1 MTRRQKW
8 IAAAVAVLA
17 VLAVLVIFV
26 WLFGGRNGEGEG
38 DEAEQVTSAPPKIS
52 RSAGGQVIVE
62 LSRDEQARIG
72 LETDRV
78 NAMTQSQAVTAYG
91 VVLDPAPLA
100 ALDAELAST
109 RAALAASRAEYE
121 RARLLHSE
129 NQNVSLKDL
138 ETARAKFQAD
148 QTQLNL
154 GQQRLADEW
163 GVQLSAM
170 SPAARA
176 RLIDALTKRIAGI
189 MRVSLPPGQ
198 PLSGEPKEARLA
210 VLGYETQ
217 PLVTRT
223 IWSAPTV
230 DSHLQGQSFL
240 LKVERQGF
248 PLRPGTSITAYLESS
263 GTAKPTVEVP
273 EAAVVRMG
281 DLAWAYVQIAPT
293 QFERRQLEVT
303 IPAASGWFVRSG
315 FEAGDR
321 VVVTGAQ
328 ALLSEELKSQ
338 IQVKD

>member
-1 MTRRQKW
+1 MTNRSKW
-8 IAAAVAVLA
+8 IAGAVAVLA
-17 VLAVLVIFV
+17 ILVILV
-26 WLFGGRNGEGEG
+26 WIFAGTGKDEG
-38 DEAEQVTSAPPKIS
+38 DEAEKVTSAAPKIS
-52 RSAGGQVIVE
+52 HTSSGQVVVE
-62 LSRDEQARIG
+62 LISDEQARIG
-72 LETDRV
+72 LETERV
-78 NAMTQSQAVTAYG
+78 NAVIQSQGGTAYG
-91 VVLDPAPLA
+91 VVLDTAPLA

-109 RAALAASRAEYE
+109 RAAVAASRAEYK

-129 NQNVSLKDL
+129 QQNVSLKDF

-154 GQQRLADEW
+154 QYQRLADEW
-163 GVQLSAM
+163 GVKLSAM
-170 SPAARA
+170 SPAERA

-189 MRVSLPPGQ
+189 IRISLPPGQ
-198 PLSGEPKEARLA
+198 PLLGEPKEARLV

-240 LKVERQGF
+240 LTVEAQGF
-248 PLRPGTSITAYLESS
+248 PLRPGTAVTGHLESP
-263 GTAKPTVEVP
+263 GTAKPGVVVP
-273 EAAVVRMG
+273 EAAVVRTG
-281 DLAWAYVQIAPT
+281 DNAWAYVQIAPT

-315 FEAGDR
+315 FAANDR

>member
-1 MTRRQKW
+1 MTSRQKW
-8 IAAAVAVLA
+8 IAAAVAM
-17 VLAVLVIFV
+17 LAVLVILV
-26 WLFGGRNGEGEG
+26 WIFGGTGSDEG
-38 DEAEQVTSAPPKIS
+38 DEAEKVTSAPPKIS
-52 RSAGGQVIVE
+52 HSSGGEVVVE

-72 LETDRV
+72 LETERL
-78 NAMTQSQAVTAYG
+78 NAVSQSQGATSYG
-91 VVLDPAPLA
+91 VVLDTAPLA
-100 ALDAELAST
+100 ALDAELATT
-109 RAALAASRAEYE
+109 RAAVAASRAEYE

-129 NQNVSLKDL
+129 QQNVSLKDF

-154 GQQRLADEW
+154 QYQRLADEW

-170 SPAARA
+170 SPAERA

-189 MRVSLPPGQ
+189 VRVSLPPGQ
-198 PLSGEPKEARLA
+198 PLSGEPKEARLV

-223 IWSAPTV
+223 IWPSPTV

-248 PLRPGTSITAYLESS
+248 PLRPGMSITAYLESP
-263 GTAKPTVEVP
+263 GTAKPAVEVP

-281 DLAWAYVQIAPT
+281 DRAWAYVQIAPT
-293 QFERRQLEVT
+293 RFERRQLEVT
-303 IPAASGWFVRSG
+303 MPAARGWFVRSG

-338 IQVKD
+338 IKVKD

>member
-1 MTRRQKW
+1 MTSRQQW

-17 VLAVLVIFV
+17 VLVIFV
-26 WLFGGRNGEGEG
+26 WFFGGRNDEGEE

-52 RSAGGQVIVE
+52 HSSGGEVVVE
-62 LSRDEQARIG
+62 LSRDEQTRIG
-72 LETDRV
+72 LETERV
-78 NAMTQSQAVTAYG
+78 NAVTQSQEATAYG

-100 ALDAELAST
+100 ALDAEVAST

-129 NQNVSLKDL
+129 QQNVSLKDL

-154 GQQRLADEW
+154 QYQRLADEW

-170 SPAARA
+170 SPAERA

-189 MRVSLPPGQ
+189 MRISLPPGQ
-198 PLSGEPKEARLA
+198 PLSGEPKEARLV

-217 PLVTRT
+217 PLITRT
-223 IWSAPTV
+223 IWPAPTV

-248 PLRPGTSITAYLESS
+248 PLRPGMSITAYLESP
-263 GTAKPTVEVP
+263 GTAKAVEVP

-281 DLAWAYVQIAPT
+281 DRAWAYVQIAPT
-293 QFERRQLEVT
+293 RFERRQLEVT
-303 IPAASGWFVRSG
+303 MPAASGWFERSG
-315 FEAGDR
+315 FGAGDR
-321 VVVTGAQ
+321 LVVTGAQ

>member
-1 MTRRQKW
+1 MTSRQKW
-8 IAAAVAVLA
+8 IAAAVAVM
-17 VLAVLVIFV
+17 AVLVIFV
-26 WLFGGRNGEGEG
+26 WLVGRGARNGEGGG
-38 DEAEQVTSAPPKIS
+38 DEAEQVTSARPKIS
-52 RSAGGQVIVE
+52 RSAGGQVVVE

-72 LETDRV
+72 LETEKV
-78 NAMTQSQAVTAYG
+78 NAMTQSQEATAYG

-109 RAALAASRAEYE
+109 RATVAASRAEYE

-129 NQNVSLKDL
+129 QQNVSLKDF
-138 ETARAKFQAD
+138 ETARAKFEAD

-154 GQQRLADEW
+154 QYQRLADEW

-170 SPAARA
+170 SPAERA

-189 MRVSLPPGQ
+189 IRISLPPGR
-198 PLSGEPKEARLA
+198 PLLGEPKEARLV
-210 VLGYETQ
+210 VLGYETE

-230 DSHLQGQSFL
+230 DFHLQGESFL
-240 LKVERQGF
+240 LEVERQGF
-248 PLRPGTSITAYLESS
+248 PLRPGTSITAYLESP
-263 GTAKPTVEVP
+263 GTAKPAVEVP

-281 DLAWAYVQIAPT
+281 DRAWAYVQITPT
-293 QFERRQLEVT
+293 RFERRPLEVT
-303 IPAASGWFVRSG
+303 MPGSSGWFVRSG
-315 FEAGDR
+315 FAAGDR

-328 ALLSEELKSQ
+328 ALLAEELKSQ

>member
-1 MTRRQKW
+1 MTSRQKW

-17 VLAVLVIFV
+17 VLVIFV
-26 WLFGGRNGEGEG
+26 WLVGRGARNDKGEG
-38 DEAEQVTSAPPKIS
+38 DEGEQVTSAPPKIS
-52 RSAGGQVIVE
+52 RSSGGQVVVE

-72 LETDRV
+72 LETEVV
-78 NAMTQSQAVTAYG
+78 NAVIQSQEATAYG
-91 VVLDPAPLA
+91 VVLDPEPLA
-100 ALDAELAST
+100 ALDAELASA
-109 RAALAASRAEYE
+109 RAAVAASRAEYE

-129 NQNVSLKDL
+129 RQNVSLKDM
-138 ETARAKFQAD
+138 ETAQAKFQAD
-148 QTQLNL
+148 QTQLSL
-154 GQQRLADEW
+154 QYQRLADEW
-163 GVQLSAM
+163 GIQLFAM

-198 PLSGEPKEARLA
+198 ALSGEPKEARLV

-223 IWSAPTV
+223 IWPAPTV

-240 LKVERQGF
+240 LEVERQGF
-248 PLRPGTSITAYLESS
+248 PLRPGMSITAYLGSP
-263 GTAKPTVEVP
+263 GTAKAVEVP

-281 DLAWAYVQIAPT
+281 DRAWAYVQIAPT
-293 QFERRQLEVT
+293 RFERRQLEVT
-303 IPAASGWFVRSG
+303 IPAARGWFVRSG

>member
-1 MTRRQKW
+1 MNRKW

-17 VLAVLVIFV
+17 VLVILVWIFA
-26 WLFGGRNGEGEG
+26 GARKDEG
-38 DEAEQVTSAPPKIS
+38 DEAEKIAPAPPQIS
-52 RSAGGQVIVE
+52 HGSRGEVVVE
-62 LSRDEQARIG
+62 LSGDEQARIG
-72 LETDRV
+72 LETEKV
-78 NAMTQSQAVTAYG
+78 NAVTQSQEATAYG

-109 RAALAASRAEYE
+109 RAAVAASRAEYE
-121 RARLLHSE
+121 RARLLHSAQ
-129 NQNVSLKDL
+129 QNVSLKDL

-154 GQQRLADEW
+154 QYQRLADGW

-170 SPAARA
+170 SPAERA
-176 RLIDALTKRIAGI
+176 RLIDALTKRIACI

-198 PLSGEPKEARLA
+198 PLAGEPKRARLV

-230 DSHLQGQSFL
+230 DSRLQGQSFL
-240 LKVERQGF
+240 LEVERQGF
-248 PLRPGTSITAYLESS
+248 PLRPGMSITAYLESP
-263 GTAKPTVEVP
+263 GTAKPAVEVP

-281 DLAWAYVQIAPT
+281 DRAWAYGPIAQT
-293 QFERRQLEVT
+293 RFERRQLEVT
-303 IPAASGWFVRSG
+303 MPAASGWFVRSG
-315 FEAGDR
+315 FDAGDR